1 MAMTSEHGAAA
12 DVALLVGRLCLAAI
26 FLWSGVGKVGGF
38 GGFAGN
44 LASQGLP
51 VPTLA
56 AMVGIAFEAGGAAL
70 VMLGLLTRLA
80 AAGLIL
86 FTIAASLIAHD
97 FWTLAGPERSMQQ
110 IQFMKNLGLVGGFLL
125 LIGSGPGRYSVDAM
139 RRRTRAMA
147 GGPSD

>member
-1 MAMTSEHGAAA
+1 M
-12 DVALLVGRLCLAAI
+12 
-26 FLWSGVGKVGGF
+26 GKVGGF

-56 AMVGIAFEAGGAAL
+56 ALVGIAFEAGGATL

-86 FTIAASLIAHD
+86 FTIAASLIADD
-97 FWTLAGPERSMQQ
+97 FWTLAGPERSVQQ
-110 IQFMKNLGLVGGFLL
+110 IQFIRTSGWSAGFCC
-125 LIGSGPGRYSVDAM
+125 
-139 RRRTRAMA
+139 
-147 GGPSD
+147 

>member
-1 MAMTSEHGAAA
+1 
-12 DVALLVGRLCLAAI
+12 
-26 FLWSGVGKVGGF
+26 VGKVGGF
-38 GGFAGN
+38 AGFAGN

-56 AMVGIAFEAGGAAL
+56 ALVGIAFEAGGAAL

-110 IQFMKNLGLVGGFLL
+110 IQFMKNLGLIGGFLL
-125 LIGSGPGRYSVDAM
+125 LIGSGPGRLSLDAVRM
-139 RRRTRAMA
+139 RTRH
-147 GGPSD
+147 GGRPVSLSETGAEFPGAIVSNCVRAAAWHRC